1 MANEPRPYNFF
12 DEKQIAEDS
21 FAYADLM
28 GQPRWRT
35 DWTVAYSFA
44 TATSLTVVGRFVV
57 VGRLCFWQVKSS
69 GTSLATTSGASYI
82 DLPVAAKGY
91 GGMGIMSNDTGNTPV
106 GIGHI
111 DVANSRF
118 YPPTQ
123 GASGDTFIFAFW
135 FEV

>member
-28 GQPRWRT
+28 GQDRWQT
-35 DWTVAYSFA
+35 SWTVAYSFA
-44 TATSLTVVGRFVV
+44 TATSLTVVGRFKV
-57 VGRLCFWQVKSS
+57 VGKLCFFQVKSS
-69 GTSLATTSGASYI
+69 GTSLATTAGTSYI

-91 GGMGIMSNDTGNTPV
+91 GGMGMMSNDTANTAV
-106 GIGHI
+106 GVGHI

-123 GASGDTFIFAFW
+123 GASGNTFIFAGHY
-135 FEV
+135 EV